1 MRRAIST
8 PSPATDRLSML
19 WPLTAHDNRCL
30 YGVIDGFFALI
41 HPMMQPPLKARFLP
55 AGDTALV
62 VEFGD
67 TAERAL
73 NDRVLALADAITA
86 VGIDGVVEMVPTFRS
101 LMIHYDPSRI
111 GAQALARAVS
121 PLIGKAGASSRHGRL
136 WRLPAVYGGEFGPDL
151 PEVAERTGFSEEAVV
166 QLHTGVDYHVYT
178 LGFLPGYPYMGDGP
192 AELAL
197 PRRETPRIKVPMGS
211 VCIAFR
217 QAGVYS
223 LESPGGWHLLGRTPV
238 RLFDPRRE
246 NAVLLAPG
254 DKVRFEPIA
263 ADAFRQLE
271 ARAASGELEVKPAE
285 VSA

>member
-1 MRRAIST
+1 
-8 PSPATDRLSML
+8 ML

-30 YGVIDGFFALI
+30 YGGIDGFFAI
-41 HPMMQPPLKARFLP
+41 SHPMMQPPLKARFLP

-86 VGIDGVVEMVPTFRS
+86 DGIEGVVELVPTFRS
-101 LMIHYDPSRI
+101 LMIHYDPALI
-111 GAQALARAVS
+111 GAPALARAVS
-121 PLIGKAGASSRHGRL
+121 PLIGQGADFAHHGRL

-151 PEVAERTGFSEEAVV
+151 AEVADRTGFSEDAVV
-166 QLHTGVDYHVYT
+166 RLHTGVDYHVYT

-192 AELAL
+192 EELAL

-217 QAGVYS
+217 QAGIYS

-254 DKVRFEPIA
+254 DTVRFEPIA
-263 ADAFRQLE
+263 ADVFRQLE
-271 ARAASGELEVKPAE
+271 ARAASGDLEVKPTKD
-285 VSA
+285 SA